1 MTAVSGP
8 SGTGPVLDIRD
19 LSVAYRTRGGRHP
32 AVNAVIGVDL
42 TVAAGETVAV
52 VGESGSGKSTI
63 AAAVLGLLPAAGAV
77 TGGSIE
83 VAGRA
88 VVGAGERQLRAIRGR
103 VVALV
108 PQDPNVSLN
117 PTLRI
122 GPQIAEAVR
131 RRLLVKSTVVNHSMN
146 RSVDAEVIAALEAA
160 GLDEPALRARQ
171 YPHELSGGM
180 RQRVLIAAALAGSPR
195 LLVADEP
202 TSALDVTVQKRI
214 LDHLQRLVAERGISL
229 LLITH
234 DLGVAA
240 DRADRVLVMQAG
252 RLVEQGPPQA
262 ILVAPQHPYT
272 RALIEAAPGL
282 SDSGRVVPRF
292 TEAPAA
298 EEILRI
304 ENVVKDFPLPR
315 SSGSSSPVVRAL
327 DDVSFSVRAGQ
338 TLALVGE
345 SGSGKTTALRIALGL
360 EKPSAGR
367 VFFEGQDI
375 TGQGWRQLR
384 PLRRRFQLVHQNPF
398 SSLDP
403 KFTVLQTITEPL
415 VSFGVGDRGSRRERA
430 GELLDQ
436 VDLPRDYLTR
446 RPAEL
451 SGGQRQR
458 VAIARAL
465 ALRPDLILLD
475 EPVSAL
481 DVRVQEQI
489 LQLLVGLQRDL
500 GVSYLFISHDLA
512 VVAQVSHQVAVLRR
526 GRIVEQGNTASVFDQ
541 PQSEYTHE
549 LLNAIAGQRRA
560 VALAATAGSAVPAAT
575 AVPAGSAPEKKTEVR
590 A

>member
-1 MTAVSGP
+1 M
-8 SGTGPVLDIRD
+8 SGTGSILEVRGLSVGYGGVEAVIDVD
-19 LSVAYRTRGGRHP
+19 LSIEP
-32 AVNAVIGVDL
+32 
-42 TVAAGETVAV
+42 GETVAV

-63 AAAVLGLLPAAGAV
+63 AASVLGLLPANGKV

-83 VAGRA
+83 VAGHQ
-88 VVGAGERQLRAIRGR
+88 VVGARERDLLAVRGR

-117 PTLRI
+117 PTRRI

-131 RRLLVKSTVVNHSMN
+131 RRPEVGK
-146 RSVDAEVIAALEAA
+146 RSVDAEVVAALEAA
-160 GLDEPALRARQ
+160 GLDDPVLRARQ

-195 LLVADEP
+195 LLIADEP
-202 TSALDVTVQKRI
+202 TSALDVTVQERI
-214 LDHLQRLVAERGISL
+214 LDHLERLVAERGIAL

-252 RLVEQGPPQA
+252 RLVEQGSPDT
-262 ILVAPQHPYT
+262 ILVAPKTAYT
-272 RALIEAAPGL
+272 QALIAAAPGL
-282 SDSGRVVPRF
+282 SGEGRVVPRF
-292 TEAPAA
+292 TEVPAA

-304 ENVVKDFPLPR
+304 EHVVKDFPLPR
-315 SSGSSSPVVRAL
+315 SPDSPSTLRAL
-327 DDVSFSVRAGQ
+327 DDLSFSIRRGQ

-345 SGSGKTTALRIALGL
+345 SGSGKTTALRIAMSL
-360 EKPSAGR
+360 EKPTTGR
-367 VFFEGQDI
+367 VFFEDQDV
-375 TGQGWRQLR
+375 TDLGWRRLR

-403 KFTVLQTITEPL
+403 RFSVLQTVTEPL
-415 VSFGVGDRGSRRERA
+415 VSFGIGDRRSRRERA
-430 GELLDQ
+430 GELLDA
-436 VDLPRDYLTR
+436 VDLPGDYLGR

-465 ALRPDLILLD
+465 ALQPDLILLD

-489 LQLLVGLQRDL
+489 LELLAQLQRDL
-500 GVSYLFISHDLA
+500 GLSYLFISHDLA
-512 VVAQVSHQVAVLRR
+512 VVAQISHQVAVLRR
-526 GRIVEQGNTASVFDQ
+526 GAVVETGATASVFDH
-541 PQSEYTHE
+541 PQNEYTGE
-549 LLNAIAGQRRA
+549 LLDAIAGRRRA
-560 VALAATAGSAVPAAT
+560 AVLATNKGDVA
-575 AVPAGSAPEKKTEVR
+575 
-590 A
+590 